1 MSKDGGE
8 VIPLPRPWAVSAA
21 DADQLH
27 SAPVITLRP
36 ALVPVEH
43 RTCGGI
49 AFLYEPPCDGPDWTG
64 YRIEAAKAVLLGG
77 GKPKG
82 ADRIICGTCG
92 EFVNV
97 SDLTPLT
104 AAYSGR
110 LRERTLWPR
119 LILPHAFKP

>member
-1 MSKDGGE
+1 M
-8 VIPLPRPWAVSAA
+8 
-21 DADQLH
+21 QH

-104 AAYSGR
+104 AAYSGKDR
-110 LRERTLWPR
+110 KPVPCADPSLPR
-119 LILPHAFKP
+119 DS